1 MDDDNLN
8 SKNASQGVTPADTH
22 VQIPTQLIAAFA
34 EFKVQLDHLL
44 QQLVQQQPDRTAVL
58 AKLHDER
65 EHDFHQFYIQHK
77 NHQDHQLQSAS
88 KQLQPHKS
96 GSDDSDAS
104 DDSVSTSRLLQNMRD
119 FQAKRRNNASDQN
132 NNQQQQSRLQPTTVQ
147 PRVAG
152 TNALKV
158 LPIFPETVEG
168 SKQDVNIS
176 PFTTPVS
183 NRK

>member
-8 SKNASQGVTPADTH
+8 SKNASQGVTPAPTN

-34 EFKVQLDHLL
+34 EFKVQQDHLL
-44 QQLVQQQPDRTAVL
+44 QQLVQQQPDRSAVA
-58 AKLHDER
+58 AKFQDQR

-77 NHQDHQLQSAS
+77 NQQDHQLQSAS

-96 GSDDSDAS
+96 DADDSDAS
-104 DDSVSTSRLLQNMRD
+104 DDSVSTSRLLSSKEN
-119 FQAKRRNNASDQN
+119 K
-132 NNQQQQSRLQPTTVQ
+132 QSFGSEQQPTTTITFATYYGTT
-147 PRVAG
+147 PGR